1 MGLDGVG
8 FVRADYPG
16 NRTGDHT
23 SNIFC
28 AAGGPGIAPGHFNAP
43 LEVMDFAP
51 TVATILG
58 VDSKHAK
65 CGRPLSQCGGPSG
78 PLELREAIFNEP

>member
-1 MGLDGVG
+1 MGLYGVG

-28 AAGGPGIAPGHFNAP
+28 AARGPGIAPGHFNAP

-58 VDSKHAK
+58 VDLADWD
-65 CGRPLSQCGGPSG
+65 GTTIAGLLVRP
-78 PLELREAIFNEP
+78 